1 MNETTNSVYVQ
12 GKILDDPIFNH
23 SVKDEQFYS
32 FNLKVDRLSEECD
45 ILPVIISSKFLSV
58 KNLKAGD
65 KIAIRGQFRSHNKL
79 EDGRSKLILSVFC
92 QELDEWND
100 SLNSNVVEL
109 SGYIC
114 KEPIYRKTPLNR
126 EICDLLIA
134 VNRNNNKSDYIPCLA
149 WGRNA
154 RFSGSLPLGT
164 RIELTGRIQSRKYN
178 KRIETGI
185 EITKI
190 AYEVSIANIA
200 AITNVDAL

>member
-1 MNETTNSVYVQ
+1 MNESTNSLYVQ
-12 GKILDDPIFNH
+12 GEILQDPEFNH

-32 FNLKVDRLSEECD
+32 FDLKVDRLSEECD
-45 ILPVIISSKFLSV
+45 VLPVIISSKFLTV
-58 KNLKAGD
+58 KSLKAGD

-79 EDGRSKLILSVFC
+79 EDGRSRLILSVFC
-92 QELDEWND
+92 QELEEWND
-100 SLNSNVVEL
+100 NLNSNVVEL
-109 SGYIC
+109 TGYIC

-154 RFSGSLPLGT
+154 RFAGNLPLGT
-164 RIELTGRIQSRKYN
+164 RIELIGRIQSRKYN
-178 KRIETGI
+178 KKIETGI

-190 AYEVSIANIA
+190 AYEVSIASIA
-200 AITNVDAL
+200 ALENEDAL